1 MCPCVHLSSCRSTL
15 PAPPPSLPKLAT
27 TRMLKFKGSQQFRQ
41 RLVYSTLSSRP
52 IQISDIRASD
62 QHPGLRDFEAGLLRL
77 IEKITNGCTV
87 EINETGAASCSPVGP
102 HGLNSVSGYV
112 HQQAH
117 TPVRLRG
124 TSGHSFIFSSC
135 ICTSA
140 AQLYVHTQSCS

>member
-1 MCPCVHLSSCRSTL
+1 MLFEAEVCCNLCWEPQACVPVYTLQALARAL
-15 PAPPPSLPKLAT
+15 PAPPLSVPKPLT

-87 EINETGAASCSPVGP
+87 EINETGAASCSPT
-102 HGLNSVSGYV
+102 GLQGLEVCV
-112 HQQAH
+112 H
-117 TPVRLRG
+117 
-124 TSGHSFIFSSC
+124 
-135 ICTSA
+135 
-140 AQLYVHTQSCS
+140 